1 MDFERIDK
9 EYHRVSDQLN
19 ALECNE
25 EGCEYCYNQYKCTEL
40 IRRKVKLL
48 QMMETYYADL

>member
-9 EYHRVSDQLN
+9 EYYRVSDQLN

-40 IRRKVKLL
+40 IRRKDKLL